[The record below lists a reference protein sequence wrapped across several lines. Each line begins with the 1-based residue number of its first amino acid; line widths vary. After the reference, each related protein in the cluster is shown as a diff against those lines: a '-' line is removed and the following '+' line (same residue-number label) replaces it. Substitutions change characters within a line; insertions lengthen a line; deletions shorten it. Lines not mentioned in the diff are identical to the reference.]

1 MIKNGLKTIL
11 LFMAAVLL
19 CTACQSNDTSNSISS
34 SEEKSS
40 EASLTDTVS
49 ASESVEVSSES
60 AASESTEDT
69 KETKEEALV
78 YTFTAE
84 EINNA
89 VTDTAFPSTAGQLK
103 VLGTQLCS
111 EDGKPV
117 QLRGVS
123 THGIQWFPDYVN
135 QDLFNELHTEW
146 NANAIRLAL
155 YTAEYDGYCNGGDQ
169 EKLKELMLTGVEYAK
184 NADIYAIIDW
194 HTMRDGDPTTYQ
206 DEAVKFFDE
215 ISLKCKDYENVIYE
229 ICNEPNTVPWK
240 VIREYAMKVI
250 PVIRNNDPDAV
261 ILIGTPIYCKAPT
274 EVKKA
279 PITEYDN
286 LMYDLHFYAASHQ
299 KSIQVEVDGCIK
311 AGIPLFVSEFGICSN
326 TGTGSLNYEWGQSW
340 IDLLNA
346 NGISY
351 MCWQLSNKHESS
363 SLIKEECTK
372 VSGFE
377 YDDLSEHGQWL
388 RDTLS
393 RDNSDKDTSGKDI
406 SDKDNSDKDISG
418 KDISDKDTVSE

>member
-1 MIKNGLKTIL
+1 MLKVSGKIISLTL
-11 LFMAAVLL
+11 AAVLL
-19 CTACQSNDTSNSISS
+19 MTGCGNADNNASSSDVSSASMQSSDDTKDTGEGAASS
-34 SEEKSS
+34 SEDDIASS
-40 EASLTDTVS
+40 EVESSDSSEETQEAPVYSFTEEEIKEAVSDTV
-49 ASESVEVSSES
+49 
-60 AASESTEDT
+60 
-69 KETKEEALV
+69 
-78 YTFTAE
+78 
-84 EINNA
+84 
-89 VTDTAFPSTAGQLK
+89 FPSTAGKLK

-111 EDGKPV
+111 SEGKPV

-135 QDLFNELHTEW
+135 QDLFNELHSEW
-146 NANAIRLAL
+146 NANAVRLAL

-215 ISLKCKDYENVIYE
+215 MSLKCKDYDHVIYE

-240 VIREYAMKVI
+240 VIREYALKVI
-250 PVIRNNDPDAV
+250 PVIRANDPDAV

-299 KSIQVEVDGCIK
+299 KSIQVEVDGCAK
-311 AGIPLFVSEFGICSN
+311 AGIPIFVSEFGICSN
-326 TGTGSLNYEWGQSW
+326 SGTGSLNYEWGDSW
-340 IDLLNA
+340 IELLNEH
-346 NGISY
+346 GVSY
-351 MCWQLSNKHESS
+351 MCWQLSNKHETS

-372 VSGFE
+372 TSGFE
-377 YDDLSEHGQWL
+377 YDELSEQGQWVL
-388 RDTLS
+388 ETYGR
-393 RDNSDKDTSGKDI
+393 NK
-406 SDKDNSDKDISG
+406 
-418 KDISDKDTVSE
+418 